1 MFFFDSKPANSG
13 QDGKLRGRRWLR
25 RESAM
30 HVRLGL
36 EVQGHRLYISAA
48 SEEGNRDASRHAWS
62 RDLVIASWEQVSFC
76 SLRFFECR
84 LAGYKC
90 ISFQRVHS
98 AWTLRSFPCT
108 VLFDGGQK
116 PEEEIRSRGTS
127 EWTILFNILNLFCVQ
142 DCEQEAEGR

>member
-13 QDGKLRGRRWLR
+13 QDGKLRGRRWLW

-76 SLRFFECR
+76 SSRFFECR
-84 LAGYKC
+84 QASPGRLQVHF
-90 ISFQRVHS
+90 ISEG
-98 AWTLRSFPCT
+98 A
-108 VLFDGGQK
+108 
-116 PEEEIRSRGTS
+116 
-127 EWTILFNILNLFCVQ
+127 FCVGSAFFPLHCVVSWCSETRRR
-142 DCEQEAEGR
+142 DPLKGHK